1 MDKIF
6 VWQNCLGFFFI
17 KFVKCCKVVSLK
29 EWSIYLFFQRFF
41 CVNVLMDVYSK
52 FYGLILYFVL
62 FINYFFKQYIN
73 KLINLLLYDKVI
85 IFFWDINKYLLYVDN
100 VLFVKS
106 VKYRCVVVSIRFSV
120 RIICFYCFFII
131 WKDRD

>member
-1 MDKIF
+1 M
-6 VWQNCLGFFFI
+6 
-17 KFVKCCKVVSLK
+17 
-29 EWSIYLFFQRFF
+29 
-41 CVNVLMDVYSK
+41 
-52 FYGLILYFVL
+52 
-62 FINYFFKQYIN
+62 
-73 KLINLLLYDKVI
+73 INLLLYDKVI

-131 WKDRD
+131 WKDSDRYRFVCSIKYNNMKRYGID